1 MSAVPKQRYD
11 RHREAY
17 LQMAEE
23 AGYRPAAPSD
33 GMGNADL
40 TAEQLRDRSQL
51 EREAHQYALRFSAE
65 EDTHRFRIEVSNFST
80 NRAFIYS
87 IEAARC
93 LATGEED
100 VALRLLEMQGT
111 RSKPKSMTDDE
122 QVPSLPIRRDET
134 SRRAPQSLALSRPF
148 RPLRR

>member
-1 MSAVPKQRYD
+1 VDETRLVMHRARATREKDIRSMSTVPKQRYD
-11 RHREAY
+11 RYREAY

-80 NRAFIYS
+80 NRAFIYT

-100 VALRLLEMQGT
+100 VALSLLEMARNEVQAQV
-111 RSKPKSMTDDE
+111 DD
-122 QVPSLPIRRDET
+122 
-134 SRRAPQSLALSRPF
+134 
-148 RPLRR
+148 

>member
-1 MSAVPKQRYD
+1 MTGTAKPISKWPRRLVIVPPLR
-11 RHREAY
+11 
-17 LQMAEE
+17 QMEWAM
-23 AGYRPAAPSD
+23 PI
-33 GMGNADL
+33 L
-40 TAEQLRDRSQL
+40 TAEQSRDRSQL

-65 EDTHRFRIEVSNFST
+65 EDTHRYRIEVSNFST

-111 RSKPKSMTDDE
+111 
-122 QVPSLPIRRDET
+122 
-134 SRRAPQSLALSRPF
+134 
-148 RPLRR
+148 

>member
-33 GMGNADL
+33 EMGNADL

-65 EDTHRFRIEVSNFST
+65 EDAHRFRIEVSNFSM
-80 NRAFIYS
+80 NRAFIYT

-100 VALRLLEMQGT
+100 VALSLLEMARNEVQAQV
-111 RSKPKSMTDDE
+111 DD
-122 QVPSLPIRRDET
+122 
-134 SRRAPQSLALSRPF
+134 
-148 RPLRR
+148 